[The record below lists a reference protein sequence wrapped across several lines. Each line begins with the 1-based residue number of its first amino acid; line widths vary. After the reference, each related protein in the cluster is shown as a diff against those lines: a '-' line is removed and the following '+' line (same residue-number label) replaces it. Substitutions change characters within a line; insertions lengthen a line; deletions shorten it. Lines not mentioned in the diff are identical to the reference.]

1 MSARVAVPA
10 LVVGA
15 VAVASASVATAID
28 LEMVET
34 AAGATEAAERSGN
47 ATQQRPP
54 LPGPETARY
63 RVTIVQQWDGSTHPG
78 TLPPNPHTSPAVLA
92 AHGRAG
98 DVFAVG
104 SLASPGIEIMAE
116 RGGTNTLRAEL
127 NANPTVTDVDTGRG
141 IDTDDTP
148 NTDQLEVDVSRDAGF
163 ISLVTMLAP
172 SPDWFIGFSG
182 FSAYTG
188 GGWVERVE
196 IPLGSYDAG
205 TDSGV
210 GFTSGDIDTQP
221 RVPVSGPRDAPFIAA
236 AGQNPFAFAIIERIG

>member
-1 MSARVAVPA
+1 MAVPA

-15 VAVASASVATAID
+15 AALTSATVATALD
-28 LEMVET
+28 LEMVED
-34 AAGATEAAERSGN
+34 AADVNEPAVRNGGARQE
-47 ATQQRPP
+47 RPP
-54 LPGPETARY
+54 IPGPDDARY

-92 AHGRAG
+92 SHAREG
-98 DVFAVG
+98 DMFAVG
-104 SLASPGIEIMAE
+104 NLASPGIEIMAE
-116 RGGTNTLRAEL
+116 QGGTTTLRAEL
-127 NANPTVTDVDTGRG
+127 AANPTVTDVDSGRG
-141 IDTDDTP
+141 IDTDTTP

-188 GGWVERVE
+188 NGWVQRAE

-221 RVPVSGPRDAPFIAA
+221 RLPVSGPRDAPFIAA
-236 AGQNPFAFAIIERIG
+236 AGQNPFGFAIIERIG